1 MMTQKAIK
9 YRCKSI
15 LDKTSINGFIREP
28 DDFNFLMESFA
39 QCPYFDM
46 KTQEQRIKAIQKR
59 QSGIYGTCCFY
70 LIREDGTCT
79 DISYR
84 KMFRKDPQTD
94 DVLAALR
101 TAIDPI
107 ISEFRQTFEPFDYE
121 GKHIEKVED
130 ADVDHYDL
138 KFRELAS
145 IWIEQKGGVPELINK
160 VNATEDGSAI
170 TCFTDEMLNED
181 FQKFHNAHTHL
192 RFLPKEVNRKN
203 QQVLL

>member
-1 MMTQKAIK
+1 MTQKAIID
-9 YRCKSI
+9 RCKSI
-15 LDKTSINGFIREP
+15 LDKTSINGSVTDP
-28 DDFNFLMESFA
+28 DDFKFLMESFA

-46 KTQEQRIKAIQKR
+46 KTQGQRIKAIQKR

-107 ISEFRQTFEPFDYE
+107 ISEFRQKFKPFDYE
-121 GKHIEKVED
+121 GKHVEKVED

-138 KFRELAS
+138 KF
-145 IWIEQKGGVPELINK
+145 G
-160 VNATEDGSAI
+160 
-170 TCFTDEMLNED
+170 
-181 FQKFHNAHTHL
+181 
-192 RFLPKEVNRKN
+192 
-203 QQVLL
+203 

>member
-1 MMTQKAIK
+1 MMTQKAIID
-9 YRCKSI
+9 RCMSI
-15 LDKTSINGFIREP
+15 LKKTSINGFVREP

-39 QCPYFDM
+39 LCPYFDM
-46 KTQEQRIKAIQKR
+46 KTQGQRIKAIQKR
-59 QSGIYGTCCFY
+59 RSEIYGTCCFY
-70 LIREDGTCT
+70 LIREDDTCT

-107 ISEFRQTFEPFDYE
+107 ISEFRQTFKPFDYE

-130 ADVDHYDL
+130 ADVDHYEL

-145 IWIEQKGGVPELINK
+145 IWIEQKGGVVELINK

-170 TCFTDEMLNED
+170 TCFQDETLNED
-181 FQKFHNAHTHL
+181 FREFHNANTHL
-192 RFLPKEVNRKN
+192 RFLPKEMNRKN
-203 QQVLL
+203 Q

>member
-1 MMTQKAIK
+1 MTQKTIIE
-9 YRCKSI
+9 RCRSI
-15 LDKTSINGFIREP
+15 LNKTPVNGFVREA
-28 DDFNFLMESFA
+28 DDFNFLMKSFA
-39 QCPYFDM
+39 LCPYFDM
-46 KTQEQRIKAIQKR
+46 KTQGQKIKEIQKR

-107 ISEFRQTFEPFDYE
+107 ISEFRQKFKPFEYE
-121 GKHIEKVED
+121 GRYINNVED
-130 ADVDHYDL
+130 TDVDHYDL
-138 KFRELAS
+138 KFSVLAS
-145 IWIEQKGGVPELINK
+145 MWIEKKGGVAELFKK
-160 VNATEDGSAI
+160 VNATDDGSAI
-170 TCFTDEMLNED
+170 TCFTDENLNKD
-181 FQKFHNAHTHL
+181 FIDFHNGHTNL

-203 QQVLL
+203 Q

>member
-1 MMTQKAIK
+1 MTQTAIIA
-9 YRCKSI
+9 RCRSI
-15 LDKTSINGFIREP
+15 LNKTSVNGFVREP

-39 QCPYFDM
+39 LCPYFDM
-46 KTQEQRIKAIQKR
+46 KTQGQRIKAIQKR

-107 ISEFRQTFEPFDYE
+107 ISEFRQTFKPFDYE

-145 IWIEQKGGVPELINK
+145 IWIESKGGATELIKK
-160 VNATEDGSAI
+160 VNRTEDGSSI
-170 TCFTDEMLNED
+170 TCFIDDGLNED
-181 FQKFHNAHTHL
+181 FRLFHNSHTHL
-192 RFLPKEVNRKN
+192 RFLPKEINRKIH
-203 QQVLL
+203 

>member
-1 MMTQKAIK
+1 MTQKAIID
-9 YRCKSI
+9 RCMSI
-15 LDKTSINGFIREP
+15 LKKTSIDGFVREP

-39 QCPYFDM
+39 LCPYFDM
-46 KTQEQRIKAIQKR
+46 KTQGQRIKAIQKR
-59 QSGIYGTCCFY
+59 RSEIYGTCCFY
-70 LIREDGTCT
+70 LIREDDTCT

-107 ISEFRQTFEPFDYE
+107 ISEFRQTFKPFDYE

-130 ADVDHYDL
+130 ADVDHYEL

-145 IWIEQKGGVPELINK
+145 IWIEQKGGVVELINK

-170 TCFTDEMLNED
+170 TCFQDETLNED
-181 FQKFHNAHTHL
+181 FREFHNANTHL

-203 QQVLL
+203 Q

>member
-1 MMTQKAIK
+1 MMTQKAIID
-9 YRCKSI
+9 RCKSI
-15 LDKTSINGFIREP
+15 LDKTSINGFVGEP

-39 QCPYFDM
+39 LCPYFDM
-46 KTQEQRIKAIQKR
+46 KTQGQSIKAIQKR
-59 QSGIYGTCCFY
+59 QSGIYRTCCFY
-70 LIREDGTCT
+70 LIREDDTCT

-107 ISEFRQTFEPFDYE
+107 ISEFRRSFKPFVYE
-121 GKHIEKVED
+121 GRYIDNVED
-130 ADVDHYDL
+130 TDVDHYDL

-145 IWIEQKGGVPELINK
+145 IWIEKKGGVAELFTK
-160 VNATEDGSAI
+160 VNATEVGSAI

-181 FQKFHNAHTHL
+181 FREFHNDHTHL

-203 QQVLL
+203 K

>member
-1 MMTQKAIK
+1 MTQKEITD
-9 YRCKSI
+9 RCKSI
-15 LDKTSINGFIREP
+15 LAKTPVNGFVKDTE
-28 DDFNFLMESFA
+28 DFNFLLESFA
-39 QCPYFDM
+39 LCPYFDM
-46 KTQEQRIKAIQKR
+46 KTQGQRIKAIQKR
-59 QSGIYGTCCFY
+59 KTGSYGTCCFY
-70 LIREDGTCT
+70 LIREDGSCT
-79 DISYR
+79 DISYT
-84 KMFRKDPQTD
+84 KMFRKDTLTD

-107 ISEFRQTFEPFDYE
+107 ISEFRRSFKPFDYE

-145 IWIEQKGGVPELINK
+145 IWIEQKGGVAELINK

-181 FQKFHNAHTHL
+181 FREFHNAHTHL
-192 RFLPKEVNRKN
+192 RFLPKEINRKN
-203 QQVLL
+203 Q

>member
-1 MMTQKAIK
+1 MTQKAIIDG
-9 YRCKSI
+9 CKAI
-15 LDKTSINGFIREP
+15 LDKTPINGYVSDL
-28 DDFNFLMESFA
+28 DDFQFLMESFEL
-39 QCPYFDM
+39 CPYFDM
-46 KTQEQRIKAIQKR
+46 KTQGQRITAIQKR
-59 QSGIYGTCCFY
+59 QSGMYGTCCFY

-107 ISEFRQTFEPFDYE
+107 ISEFRHSFTPFEYE
-121 GKHIEKVED
+121 GKYIENVED

-145 IWIEQKGGVPELINK
+145 VWIEIKGGVAELIHK
-160 VNATEDGSAI
+160 VNATDDGSSV
-170 TCFTDEMLNED
+170 TCFTDEMLNAE
-181 FQKFHNAHTHL
+181 FREFHNANTHL

-203 QQVLL
+203 K

>member
-46 KTQEQRIKAIQKR
+46 KTQGQRIKAIQKR
-59 QSGIYGTCCFY
+59 QSGIYRTCCFY

-79 DISYR
+79 DISYT
-84 KMFRKDPQTD
+84 KMFRVDPNME
-94 DVLAALR
+94 DVLNALR

-107 ISEFRQTFEPFDYE
+107 ISEYRRNFKPFIYE
-121 GKHIEKVED
+121 GVYIENVED

-138 KFRELAS
+138 KFRELAAKR
-145 IWIEQKGGVPELINK
+145 IELKGGVSELIKK
-160 VNATEDGSAI
+160 VNGTEDGNSV
-170 TCFTDEMLNED
+170 TCFADKSLNEE
-181 FQKFHNAHTHL
+181 FRIYHNNNTHL
-192 RFLPKEVNRKN
+192 RFLPKEVNRSIR
-203 QQVLL
+203 

>member
-1 MMTQKAIK
+1 MTQKEITD
-9 YRCKSI
+9 RCKSI
-15 LDKTSINGFIREP
+15 LAKTPVNRFVKDTE
-28 DDFNFLMESFA
+28 DFNFLLESFA
-39 QCPYFDM
+39 LCPYFDM
-46 KTQEQRIKAIQKR
+46 KTQGQRIKAIQKR
-59 QSGIYGTCCFY
+59 KTGSYGTCCFY
-70 LIREDGTCT
+70 LIREDGSCT
-79 DISYR
+79 DISYT
-84 KMFRKDPQTD
+84 KMFRKDTLTD

-107 ISEFRQTFEPFDYE
+107 ISEFRRSFKPFDYE

-145 IWIEQKGGVPELINK
+145 IWIEQKGGVAELINK

-181 FQKFHNAHTHL
+181 FREFHNAHTHL
-192 RFLPKEVNRKN
+192 RFLPKEINRKN
-203 QQVLL
+203 Q